1 VKDQLLND
9 TGEELDEDGRV
20 LRDKTWVA
28 FKLEKIN
35 SYGESMKAASW
46 ERGPQLENHN
56 GRQPV
61 TCTVV

>member
-35 SYGESMKAASW
+35 SYLWREHESGQLGT
-46 ERGPQLENHN
+46 GP
-56 GRQPV
+56 
-61 TCTVV
+61 TVRES